1 MRGTQQWV
9 APLFFLE
16 AAMAA
21 VQTVPEIPTGSDA
34 TSCRID
40 LDIDRDPQ
48 CRLKGFLGVSAETVS
63 AMDQTV
69 VEKYKVMSNAE
80 LFAIGEKALG
90 DIADDIIALD
100 EIRNRFR
107 KGHAILGYA
116 NWKDF
121 VQRNS
126 KYSLRTAQRRL
137 SEKNGKDESKV
148 NDRYKTPMCAVETT
162 PEVKV
167 EVGTTFGGNLYVHE
181 HWDNGAYDGS
191 NIWLVENTNTGL
203 AELWRSCDL
212 TRITRK
218 GERVNKCKYGAHRL
232 YGGAPSPEEV
242 VGQNGEAWWAQ
253 QKVSAQNRLNE
264 IKGGQPA
271 VESVEPVEPVESVEP
286 APEVEPQHK
295 ESLADWLQKQVRKIA
310 LQPYGYYAAKFDIYP
325 WQHPTER
332 ANVEGSMIEIYK
344 EIAATATKLAGEL
357 AEKYDV
363 PAPVVIPI
371 SGCEDLPSR
380 RK

>member
-1 MRGTQQWV
+1 
-9 APLFFLE
+9 
-16 AAMAA
+16 MAA
-21 VQTVPEIPTGSDA
+21 VQTVTEIPTGSDA
-34 TSCRID
+34 TTCRID
-40 LDIDRDPQ
+40 LDINRDPQ

-90 DIADDIIALD
+90 DVADDIIALD

-116 NWKDF
+116 NWQDF

-148 NDRYKTPMCAVETT
+148 NDRYKTPVCAVEPA
-162 PEVKV
+162 PESLVGKQLLGVKKEPKKVSDCEALFIRLNALVPTYSDGV
-167 EVGTTFGGNLYVHE
+167 EHVTVQLLESVCKLSEAGNL
-181 HWDNGAYDGS
+181 S
-191 NIWLVENTNTGL
+191 NADKDFLQSIIPLLERISKDFSKY
-203 AELWRSCDL
+203 AQRL
-212 TRITRK
+212 TRPQ
-218 GERVNKCKYGAHRL
+218 C
-232 YGGAPSPEEV
+232 APS
-242 VGQNGEAWWAQ
+242 
-253 QKVSAQNRLNE
+253 
-264 IKGGQPA
+264 
-271 VESVEPVEPVESVEP
+271 VESVEP
-286 APEVEPQHK
+286 APKVEPQHK

-310 LQPYGYYAAKFDIYP
+310 LQPYGHYAAKFEKYP
-325 WQHPTER
+325 WQHTTEC

-344 EIAATATKLAGEL
+344 EIAKTATKLAGEL